1 MVLAFAGDSTM
12 TKGCPTGTS
21 PVGTG
26 SRNVGP
32 GQAGFARSGL
42 RAGYKA
48 GPPKESPV
56 ADTVEFF
63 EKYLP
68 AKITPELQASVKNS
82 IQFDLTGGPNGP
94 LTWTLDLSTAPGS
107 VTQGAI
113 AAPGCVITVAQ
124 SDWEKMLD
132 NPGLAMQLF
141 MMGKLKATNVA
152 LALQLQKIL
161 A

>member
-1 MVLAFAGDSTM
+1 M
-12 TKGCPTGTS
+12 
-21 PVGTG
+21 
-26 SRNVGP
+26 
-32 GQAGFARSGL
+32 
-42 RAGYKA
+42 
-48 GPPKESPV
+48 
-56 ADTVEFF
+56 ADTAEFF
-63 EKYLP
+63 EKFLP

-82 IQFDLTGGPNGP
+82 IQFDITGGPNGP
-94 LTWTLDLSTAPGS
+94 LTWTLDLSSAPGGV
-107 VTQGAI
+107 VTGTI
-113 AAPGCVITVAQ
+113 PSPGCVITVAQ